1 MKVLEGPN
9 WAGNSCVLV
18 FLPVVTKSNFELL
31 LDGNVNVGMDAGHD
45 IWRWVDNG
53 LWFASL
59 TRIWV
64 GCSIGALVVESDE
77 AVVNNWF
84 AEEEVKLCSKV
95 EVEDILSLLVLVD
108 PGNEAATPEDETK
121 LGDVASDDDEAMD
134 GIGLNNDDDISLV
147 DVGMSNVL
155 DEEGMIFIL
164 FIPPLS
170 SIVIWKR
177 IINFLLKFVSYSNF
191 ILGIQE

>member
-31 LDGNVNVGMDAGHD
+31 LDGNVKVGMDAGHD

-64 GCSIGALVVESDE
+64 GCSIGVLVVESDE

-84 AEEEVKLCSKV
+84 AEEEVKLCSNV

-121 LGDVASDDDEAMD
+121 LGDVARDDEEAMD
-134 GIGLNNDDDISLV
+134 GIGLSNDDDISMV
-147 DVGMSNVL
+147 DVGISNVL
-155 DEEGMIFIL
+155 DEEGTIFIL

-170 SIVIWKR
+170 SIVIWERIRYFTNALSKR
-177 IINFLLKFVSYSNF
+177 KQ
-191 ILGIQE
+191 IQK